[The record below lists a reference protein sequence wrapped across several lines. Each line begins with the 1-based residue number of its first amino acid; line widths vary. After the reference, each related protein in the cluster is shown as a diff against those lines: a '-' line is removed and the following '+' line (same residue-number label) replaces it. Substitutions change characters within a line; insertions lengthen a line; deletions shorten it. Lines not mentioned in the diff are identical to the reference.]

1 MEVGLRIV
9 ELVLAALREGKRA
22 VPEWLED

>member
-22 VPEWLED
+22 VHEWLED